1 MRLFCLD
8 RQYILRKIILL
19 TILPTGIGSKFA
31 HLQFRD
37 SFERKPNLALTQ
49 EVLHVLRSKCA
60 EVRTKCQ

>member
-19 TILPTGIGSKFA
+19 TILLTGIGSKTA
-31 HLQFRD
+31 HLQFCD

-49 EVLHVLRSKCA
+49 EVLHV
-60 EVRTKCQ
+60 